1 MKRTLLAAT
10 AALALSAVPARAQLS
25 VYDLKSDVA
34 RAAEAVRSIQQAVQ
48 QYRML
53 ESTYNAIAH
62 ATDVRGV
69 AAALGG
75 PMRTYLPEVGQIPGL
90 IAGSG
95 TLYGAANAL
104 MGASR
109 YLDVGEDSPWAREM
123 QRRERA
129 TANLKALALGG
140 MQSTQVSIGGLMSL
154 LDRISGSQDGTE
166 VAAVNGAL
174 AVEQQNISHHQAQ
187 VQQLQLMLATEDRSD
202 RQRAEQMRYESAS
215 ELYDATAAGAPE

>member
-1 MKRTLLAAT
+1 MKRMLLAAA
-10 AALALSAVPARAQLS
+10 AALALATGTARAQLS
-25 VYDLKSDVA
+25 VYDLKGDVA
-34 RAAEAVRSIQQAVQ
+34 RAAEAVRSIQQMVQ

-75 PMRTYLPEVGQIPGL
+75 PARMYFPEVGQIPGL

-95 TLYGAANAL
+95 SLYGAANGL
-104 MGASR
+104 IGMSR

-129 TANLKALALGG
+129 TANLKAMALGG
-140 MQSTQVSIGGLMSL
+140 MESAQTSIGGLMSL
-154 LDRISGSQDGTE
+154 LDRLSGSQDGTE

-187 VQQLQLMLATEDRSD
+187 VAQLQLMLGTEDRSD

-215 ELYDATAAGAPE
+215 ELYDATAGGAPQ